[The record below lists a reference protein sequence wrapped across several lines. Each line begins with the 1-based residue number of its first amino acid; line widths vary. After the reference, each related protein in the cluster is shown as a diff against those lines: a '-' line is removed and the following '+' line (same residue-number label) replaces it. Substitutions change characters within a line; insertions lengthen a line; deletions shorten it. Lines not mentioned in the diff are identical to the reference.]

1 MNALIIVN
9 DPPYDT
15 ERAYNALR
23 LALEL
28 AKRPNHAVRVFLMA
42 GAVACARREQRTAG
56 GYYNLETML
65 RAFLRRGGEVG
76 LCGTCMDARALP
88 EGAVVEGTHRSSME
102 ELADWTAAADR
113 VVTF

>member
-1 MNALIIVN
+1 MNALIVVN

-28 AKRPNHAVRVFLMA
+28 AKRPGHAVRVFLMG
-42 GAVACARREQRTAG
+42 GAVACARRGQRTAK
-56 GYYNLETML
+56 GYYNVENML
-65 RAFLRRGGEVG
+65 RALVSHGGVVG
-76 LCGTCMDARALP
+76 LCGSCMDARAQP
-88 EGAVVEGTHRSSME
+88 ESDVVEGAQRSSLQ
-102 ELADWTAAADR
+102 ELADWTIAADR

>member
-28 AKRPNHAVRVFLMA
+28 AKRPDTAVRVFLMG
-42 GAVACARREQRTAG
+42 GAVACAQRGQRTAK
-56 GYYNLETML
+56 GYYNVENML
-65 RAFLRRGGEVG
+65 RALVTHGGVVA
-76 LCGTCMDARALP
+76 LCGSCMDARGQ
-88 EGAVVEGTHRSSME
+88 EDSGVVEGTHRSSMQ
-102 ELADWTAAADR
+102 ELADWTIAADR
-113 VVTF
+113 VVSF